1 MTDRARWQEMFDGLM
16 CRVGGRFARVEPR
29 RRARALVLGLMS
41 DLPSKNCWSLAEYA
55 GDDHPAGMQHLLR
68 QAVWDADALRDDVRA
83 LAVEQLGTD
92 EALLVTAGRIE
103 NAHHRRRHPA
113 RRGPHRGASGDP
125 TTAGRDHLSG
135 TV

>member
-68 QAVWDADALRDDVRA
+68 QGVWDADAPRDDLRA
-83 LAVEQLGTD
+83 LAVERHGTE
-92 EALLVTAGRIE
+92 EALLGTAGRIGTR
-103 NAHHRRRHPA
+103 HHRRRPPA
-113 RRGPHRGASGDP
+113 RRGTPAAGTGR
-125 TTAGRDHLSG
+125 TT